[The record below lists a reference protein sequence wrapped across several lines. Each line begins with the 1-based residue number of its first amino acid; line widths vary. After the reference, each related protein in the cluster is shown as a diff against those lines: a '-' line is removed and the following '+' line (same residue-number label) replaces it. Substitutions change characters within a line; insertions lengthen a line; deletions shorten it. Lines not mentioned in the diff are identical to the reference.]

1 MTDYT
6 PDQQSA
12 FDYMDNL
19 LNQYDLSALAG
30 DLKNLILTGVTDSN
44 ELTLALQGTDAWKQ
58 RFAGNEM
65 LKKAGVPVLSV
76 AEYLST
82 EQSYA
87 QVMKNY
93 GLPKGFYDDHTD
105 FANFI
110 GNNVSANELQQ
121 RVSMYADVAK
131 REDPSI
137 TAQLASMGMSQG
149 DLLAYVMDP
158 TRAEPIIQQKYSTAL
173 LGGAARRNGLVA
185 DNILK
190 DLRHSD
196 APRCMIPRQPRVV
209 SDRGTTRWVR
219 NTVKSCPGMD
229 AWATRNWNRW
239 YASWLLHHPDF
250 RRLRAIRRR
259 RQSASSG
266 SGRTR
271 RRETL
276 AAARETRRA
285 RCPRCRPSGDG
296 RDASPDTPAH
306 ARCGPR

>member
-1 MTDYT
+1 MADYT

-12 FDYMDNL
+12 FDYMDGL
-19 LNQYDLSALAG
+19 LNQYDLSALA
-30 DLKNLILTGVTDSN
+30 DTLKSLIVSGVTDSN
-44 ELTLALQGTDAWKQ
+44 ELTLALQGTDAWKT

-76 AEYLST
+76 AQYLST

-93 GLPKGFYDDHTD
+93 GLPKGFYDDHAD

-131 REDPSI
+131 REDPSV

-185 DNILK
+185 DNADLAHLSDLGISEQQANQGFGQIGQDLPSLHTLGDIYGLNYDLHSAEADVFENNAQAGNVRKRLASQERGAFGGSAGTAQGSLK
-190 DLRHSD
+190 QNTS
-196 APRCMIPRQPRVV
+196 
-209 SDRGTTRWVR
+209 GT
-219 NTVKSCPGMD
+219 
-229 AWATRNWNRW
+229 
-239 YASWLLHHPDF
+239 Y
-250 RRLRAIRRR
+250 
-259 RQSASSG
+259 
-266 SGRTR
+266 
-271 RRETL
+271 
-276 AAARETRRA
+276 
-285 RCPRCRPSGDG
+285 
-296 RDASPDTPAH
+296 
-306 ARCGPR
+306 